1 MRNEGMSMAGL
12 ILIAALPACRAEQ
25 DPELTPEQQMNAIME
40 ATSPFAEAEIR
51 MDAAMA
57 TAVGV
62 DAGDSWVRKMI
73 EHHKGAIAIARQ
85 TLAMN
90 PDAHVAATARA
101 TIADATHELADLQR
115 LVRQGRP
122 DRTSADLYQPAVDKM
137 HQAMMAAGGSSLAE
151 AYHLK
156 MLEQHRGA
164 VAMSDVALAQG
175 VTGALNVAVEA
186 AKAHH
191 LEQVR
196 LIEAMLRNRVAPR
209 VKSGPSGLEQGIDAG
224 PAGPAA

>member
-1 MRNEGMSMAGL
+1 MRNEGMSMVGL
-12 ILIAALPACRAEQ
+12 ILIAAVPACRAEQ

-51 MDAAMA
+51 MDAAIA

-85 TLAMN
+85 TLAMS
-90 PDAHVAATARA
+90 PDAHVAAMARA
-101 TIADATHELADLQR
+101 TVADTTHELADLR
-115 LVRQGRP
+115 KLVRQGAP
-122 DRTSADLYQPAVDKM
+122 NRTSAELYQAAVDKM

-151 AYHLK
+151 TYHLK

-164 VAMSDVALAQG
+164 VTMSDVALANG
-175 VTGALNVAVEA
+175 VTGSLKGAVEMF
-186 AKAHH
+186 KAHH
-191 LEQVR
+191 SEQIQR
-196 LIEAMLRNRVAPR
+196 IEAMLSTRSPPR
-209 VKSGPSGLEQGIDAG
+209 PKSETAG
-224 PAGPAA
+224 PAIDADQAKPAA